1 MATDTAKEFTPD
13 VIEKMAVDLEE
24 SGKYHCDPGLTYLA
38 SRLRKLK
45 EQLAL

>member
-1 MATDTAKEFTPD
+1 MASYTEKEFTPA
-13 VIEKMAVDLEE
+13 VIEKMAIDLEE

-45 EQLAL
+45 EQLAS

>member
-1 MATDTAKEFTPD
+1 MASDTEKEFTPA
-13 VIEKMAVDLEE
+13 VIEKMAIDLKE

-45 EQLAL
+45 EQLAS